1 MFKALCLCV
10 GAVTCLLTL
19 SAHARPL
26 KNITDKEVIDAYQYL
41 MARVL
46 VLKQEHLDMEKEGL
60 KWNEIKHRDV
70 GGVQWANPN
79 LDVAYSEAWVAIDNN
94 SCTMVEIPEIK
105 DRYYTV
111 QFLNGWGETT
121 ANLNDRNYPKH
132 LSGKFAVCLKDS
144 KVTLAPDVQKVILPS
159 KKSRVLARIELG
171 ADPKKAS
178 ELQHQIK
185 MYPTGKPEIADTPK
199 IAEFEHNSPPGI
211 EVFENASAILASEK
225 DINPNMGG
233 LQRKV
238 IAVEASAKNQNTR
251 AATEKV
257 VREKAIPQF
266 MTLIAKIMEN
276 KNGWGLAHRFGNYGN
291 DYLARTAVNYGGIWA
306 NNSNEAIYFAAMKDT
321 QGDFLNGSTTY
332 SITFPKGKHP
342 GEFAKYFWSIVC
354 VDTKDFKVIPNPG
367 NKFIINNQTGV
378 KPNPDGSLTL
388 YFASKLPQG
397 VPEENWLP
405 TPAGG
410 NYNLTFRFY
419 GPKKEIQGGKYFPPA
434 LVKQPSLAKA
444 DEDGST
450 Y

>member
-1 MFKALCLCV
+1 MLKS
-10 GAVTCLLTL
+10 LLIAATIL
-19 SAHARPL
+19 TTFPAYSRQM
-26 KNITDKEVIDAYQYL
+26 KNITDKEVVDAYNYL

-46 VLKQEHLDMEKEGL
+46 ILKQEHLDIGKEGI

-105 DRYYTV
+105 GRYYTV

-121 ANLNDRNYPKH
+121 ANLNERSYPKH
-132 LSGKFAVCLKDS
+132 PNGKFAMCLKDS
-144 KVTLAPDVQKVILPS
+144 KVALAPDVQKVILPS

-171 ADPKKAS
+171 ADPKQAT

-185 MYPTGKPEIADTPK
+185 LYPTGKPEIAETPK
-199 IAEFEHNSPPGI
+199 IADFEHKTPPGI
-211 EVFENASAILASEK
+211 EVFDNASAILASEK

-233 LQRKV
+233 LQRMV

-251 AATEKV
+251 AATAKAV
-257 VREKAIPQF
+257 QEKAIPAF
-266 MTLIAKIMEN
+266 LSLLDKNLKM
-276 KNGWGLAHRFGNYGN
+276 KNGWGLVNRFGNYGS
-291 DYLARTAVNYGGIWA
+291 DYQARTVTNYAGIWA
-306 NNSNEAIYFAAMKDT
+306 NAPTEAVYFGAFKNTD
-321 QGDFLNGSTTY
+321 GDFLDGNTVY
-332 SITFPKGKHP
+332 SMTFPKGKTP
-342 GEFAKYFWSIVC
+342 DQYANYFWSVVA

-367 NKFIINNQTGV
+367 NKFIINKQTGV
-378 KPNPDGSLTL
+378 KPNADGSLTL
-388 YFASKLPQG
+388 YFSSKLPQG

-405 TPAGG
+405 TPAGAS
-410 NYNLTFRFY
+410 YNLTFRFY

-434 LVKQPSLAKA
+434 LMKQPSLAKA